1 MIKNN
6 IYYEWYASV
15 SVPNPELVGYWI
27 DLGADSKGRIIKT
40 YNHDLKRWVVLFDV
54 SKDDYVPPFIGS
66 NGNWWVDN
74 RDTGVSATSKSP
86 YIGDNDHWF
95 VYDPI
100 NKVWSDTGIEAR
112 GLSAYEVAVKNGYQG
127 SEKDWINSLS
137 AASEEAAAVAL
148 EAANKAN
155 EATAAANEAIE
166 TINEIAE
173 DVTQVASDAKEFTT
187 NPPKIIDGNWWFW
200 DLDQDKYIDSG
211 VQAIGDAFTYKKE
224 YSSIEEMEADLGTA
238 DVKIGEYVLINTG
251 DVEDPDDAK
260 VYLKTSNGWKFIVDL
275 SGMQGMQ
282 GWSAYEVAVKNGFIG
297 TEADWLQSLKQ
308 PALDA
313 AEEALAAKDAVEVT
327 EAAVKEAEAARVEA
341 EDARVTAENARV
353 NNENERI
360 SAENARKTAEDAR
373 ASAEATRI
381 SNENTRISNENT
393 RKANEDARIQ
403 AESERAGAESLRAA
417 AESERITNEQGRVA
431 AENAR
436 VQAENTRANAEN
448 LRVEAENAR
457 VAAETA
463 REEAEGIREDNEAI
477 RQANEAIRQQQE
489 ADRQQNTAD
498 AIAAAQ
504 QATTAAQQATTT
516 ATTAATYANTQANR
530 AKEYAD
536 NPPKIETNY
545 WYVWDEESDA
555 YVNTNIPATGEPG
568 KSPKIQD
575 GTWWIYNNES
585 GEYENTNIS
594 VSSDYELTKEK
605 VENVLT
611 GNITSHTH
619 NQYLTD
625 APSDGSQYVRQDGN
639 WAAVQIPEIDLSN
652 YLGKDN
658 TTEYTPTGDYNPATK
673 KYVDDK
679 TSIGVIDLSLFVGES
694 GTLSSEQLASVDE
707 QLSKQVIIVHSNDYD
722 QNYVA
727 ILAYTAFGQTVVTYG
742 SDSIWNSLNINTTT
756 GAWNTGSVGL
766 ALESDVLTKTN
777 TTEFTPD
784 SDYEP
789 ATKKYVDD
797 KVTTYELPIAT
808 ADTLGGVK
816 VGAGLAINS
825 ETGVLSA
832 TGGGVADAVDWANIT
847 SKPNF
852 ATVATSGSYN
862 DLSDKP
868 TIPDLSEV
876 NAAVAA
882 NTEAI
887 QANTTAI
894 QSKVDKVNG
903 KQLSTEDYTTEDK
916 TKLAGIAAGAEVN
929 VNADWNAT
937 EGDAQILNKPD
948 LTKYNNLPTWVFD
961 ASALYTEEGD
971 DYITVHGNKKNLQ
984 TGETTNIGSTIHVAT
999 SEHIGYM
1006 SPSDRTTLDTLAAN
1020 AITSSEVDQKINSAI
1035 ASVYRVK
1042 GTVANYAALPT
1053 TDVVVGDVYNL
1064 EDTGAN
1070 YVATSTTPTWDKLS
1084 ETVDLS
1090 AYSTTVQ
1097 NDAKYQPKGNYL
1109 TSIPAE
1115 YVTDTELNSKNY
1127 ATKSEIPT
1135 NISQLTNDSGYLTTI
1150 PVATSSTI
1158 GGITIG
1164 YAESGKNY
1172 AVKLSSN
1179 KAYVTVPWV
1188 NTTYSNATAS
1198 TAGLMSSTDKS
1209 KLDSL
1214 NNYTLTQATGS
1225 ALGGIK
1231 IGYTEN
1237 GKNYPVELSD
1247 GKAFVNVPW
1256 TDTNTTYDNATTSTA
1271 GLLSATDKAKL
1282 DSIPS
1287 DVVEEAPLDDKQ
1299 YARQNGEWVEVEAAP
1314 ANETVKITVTSNQTQ
1329 PDSNINGVEIT
1340 VAYSG
1345 IGTVLTWEGSELTA
1359 TVPVNFTY
1367 TVNGSNVNGYATPA
1381 EQEYIAQSGNTRS
1394 ITLTYNSTL
1403 TTFTSNVA
1411 ATLTCTGGYSNTFN
1425 SITSTTA
1432 KVPTGAQY
1440 TVTPS
1445 NVKTITASDYNAYV
1459 TPSAQSITATG
1470 NTQTVSFNYTST
1482 YVTLTYTQ
1490 QTEAGISFPTAT
1502 CTLKKNGS
1510 TACTFTIANGASK
1523 NIRLDDVNNTNTW
1536 TVEFNEADGF
1546 AKPDTITIDATGGNK
1561 SYSFNYEVLTEDTHA
1576 MWVEFDEN
1584 NSTTTLQRGG
1594 NLDVITSLTSKFKRC
1609 LALPQANGT
1618 AAIAYL
1624 NDTDST
1630 KWPDGSTVDVINGG
1644 SNYYMVHFPK
1654 YYYKSVS
1661 TDTNKWRLYISESKI
1676 NDDYKEERECL
1687 IGVFEAYSNAGSRL
1701 ASCRG
1706 VKSIGNKTITQFYEL
1721 AQLNGSKWG
1730 LIDYRAHKTIAN
1742 LFCAKYGN
1750 TDISTS
1756 NSSIPCSG
1764 GTRAYNANVGS
1775 TLSLGNQDGKSGNSS
1790 SFLGVEDC
1798 YYGKWEFVQG
1808 INFMNSFNYIHNLVY
1823 DGGLKVDTTN
1833 DSDLTSAGFTNIRR
1847 LNSTISDA
1855 WISSIFHGEYAD
1867 VVPTEGGGSST
1878 TGYADYCSVGAGY
1891 RVFARSGHSGVGS
1904 YCGVFTTDCSNQSSY
1919 SAVAYGSRLG
1929 FYGTIVEKTK
1939 DEFIALYPDY
1949 EG

>member
-6 IYYEWYASV
+6 VYYEWYASV

-27 DLGADSKGRIIKT
+27 DLGADSKGRIIKI
-40 YNHDLKRWVVLFDV
+40 YNHDINRWVVLFDV

-74 RDTGVSATSKSP
+74 RDTGVSATSSSP
-86 YIGDNDHWF
+86 YIGDNNHWF

-112 GLSAYEVAVKNGYQG
+112 GHSAYEVAVENGYQG
-127 SEKDWINSLS
+127 SENDWLDSLS

-148 EAANKAN
+148 DAADKANEAANKAN
-155 EATAAANEAIE
+155 EASEQVTEVIE
-166 TINEIAE
+166 DAVIATE
-173 DVTQVASDAKEFTT
+173 KADEYTS
-187 NPPKIIDGNWWFW
+187 NPPKIIDGNWWLY
-200 DLDQDKYIDSG
+200 DIEQKKYVDSG
-211 VQAIGDAFTYKKE
+211 IQAIGDAFTYKKE
-224 YSSIEEMEADLGTA
+224 YPSVEAMEADLGTA
-238 DVKIGEYVLINTG
+238 DVKIGEYVIINTG
-251 DVEDPDDAK
+251 DVENPDDAK
-260 VYLKTSNGWKFIVDL
+260 VYLKTGNGWKFIVDL
-275 SGMQGMQ
+275 SGMQGIQ
-282 GWSAYEVAVKNGFIG
+282 GWSAYDIAVKYGFVG
-297 TEADWLQSLKQ
+297 TVEDWLQSLKQ
-308 PALDA
+308 PAEDA
-313 AEEALAAKDAVEVT
+313 AEEALAAKAEVEAT
-327 EAAVKEAEAARVEA
+327 NAAVKEAEAARVQ
-341 EDARVTAENARV
+341 AENARV
-353 NNENERI
+353 
-360 SAENARKTAEDAR
+360 SAENARIE
-373 ASAEATRI
+373 
-381 SNENTRISNENT
+381 
-393 RKANEDARIQ
+393 
-403 AESERAGAESLRAA
+403 
-417 AESERITNEQGRVA
+417 
-431 AENAR
+431 
-436 VQAENTRANAEN
+436 AENTRASNEST
-448 LRVEAENAR
+448 RVS
-457 VAAETA
+457 
-463 REEAEGIREDNEAI
+463 NEAT
-477 RQANEAIRQQQE
+477 RQQQE
-489 ADRQQNTAD
+489 ADRQKNTAD
-498 AIAAAQ
+498 AIAVAQ

-575 GTWWIYNNES
+575 GTWWVYNNES
-585 GEYENTNIS
+585 EEYENTTIS

-611 GNITSHTH
+611 GNITSHVH

-658 TTEYTPTGDYNPATK
+658 TTEYTPTGDYN
-673 KYVDDK
+673 
-679 TSIGVIDLSLFVGES
+679 
-694 GTLSSEQLASVDE
+694 
-707 QLSKQVIIVHSNDYD
+707 
-722 QNYVA
+722 
-727 ILAYTAFGQTVVTYG
+727 
-742 SDSIWNSLNINTTT
+742 
-756 GAWNTGSVGL
+756 
-766 ALESDVLTKTN
+766 
-777 TTEFTPD
+777 
-784 SDYEP
+784 P

-1135 NISQLTNDSGYLTTI
+1135 NVSQLTNDSGYLTTI
-1150 PVATSSTI
+1150 PVATSSAI
-1158 GGITIG
+1158 GGIMIG

-1172 AVKLSSN
+1172 AVKVSSN
-1179 KAYVTVPWV
+1179 MAYVTVPWTD
-1188 NTTYSNATAS
+1188 TTYSNATTNA
-1198 TAGLMSSTDKS
+1198 AGLMSSTDKS

-1214 NNYTLTQATGS
+1214 NNYTLTQATGDV
-1225 ALGGIK
+1225 LGGIK
-1231 IGYTEN
+1231 IGYAEN

-1256 TDTNTTYDNATTSTA
+1256 TDTNTTYSNATTSTA
-1271 GLLSATDKAKL
+1271 GLMSAADKAKL

-1287 DVVEEAPLDDKQ
+1287 DAVEEAPLDDKQ

-1314 ANETVKITVTSNQTQ
+1314 ANETVKITVTSNRTQ
-1329 PDSNINGVEIT
+1329 PDASINGVEIA
-1340 VAYSG
+1340 VAYGG
-1345 IGTVLTWEGSELTA
+1345 ISTVLTWQGSELTT
-1359 TVPVNFTY
+1359 TVPVNSTY
-1367 TVNGSNVNGYATPA
+1367 TVNGSSVSGYATPA

-1425 SITSTTA
+1425 SVTSTTA

-1470 NTQTVSFNYTST
+1470 STQTVSFNYTST

-1490 QTEAGISFPTAT
+1490 QTESGITFPSAT
-1502 CTLKKNGS
+1502 CILKKGSS
-1510 TACTFTIANGASK
+1510 TACTFTIANGGSK

-1561 SYSFNYEVLTEDTHA
+1561 SYSFNYEVLSEDTHA
-1576 MWVEFDEN
+1576 MWVEFNEN

-1594 NLDVITSLTSKFKRC
+1594 NLGVITSLTSKFKRC

-1630 KWPDGSTVDVINGG
+1630 KWPDGSTVSVTNGG

-1661 TDTNKWRLYISESKI
+1661 TGTNKWRLYISERKI

-1687 IGVFEAYSNAGSRL
+1687 IGVFEAYSNVGSRL

-1706 VKSIGNKTITQFYEL
+1706 VNSIGNKTITQFYEL

-1750 TDISTS
+1750 TDISTP
-1756 NSSIPCSG
+1756 NENIPCSG
-1764 GTRAYNANVGS
+1764 GTKRYDHGK
-1775 TLSLGNQDGKSGNSS
+1775 TGGTISLGNKDGRNAVNEDSGYYST
-1790 SFLGVEDC
+1790 SFLGLEDC
-1798 YYGKWEFVQG
+1798 YYSKGEFVQG
-1808 INFMNSFNYIHNLVY
+1808 INFMNLFNYLHNLVY
-1823 DGGLKVDTTN
+1823 DGGLKVDTT
-1833 DSDLTSAGFTNIRR
+1833 DESDLTSAGFTNIRR
-1847 LNSTISDA
+1847 LNSTISNA

-1867 VVPTEGGGSST
+1867 IVPTNGGGSST
-1878 TGYADYCSVGAGY
+1878 TGYADYCFVGAGY
-1891 RVFARSGHSGVGS
+1891 RVFTRSGASGNGPK
-1904 YCGVFTTDCSNQSSY
+1904 CGVFMAAYDAESS
-1919 SAVAYGSRLG
+1919 SSSVAYGSRLG
-1929 FYGTIVEKTK
+1929 FYGTIVEKTN
-1939 DEFIALYPDY
+1939 DEFIALTLDY
-1949 EG
+1949 NG

>member
-6 IYYEWYASV
+6 VYYEWYASV

-74 RDTGVSATSKSP
+74 RDTGVSATSSSP

-127 SEKDWINSLS
+127 SEQDWINSLS
-137 AASEEAAAVAL
+137 AASEEAAVVAL
-148 EAANKAN
+148 EAADKAN
-155 EATAAANEAIE
+155 EAADKANEASE
-166 TINEIAE
+166 QVSEIVE
-173 DVTQVASDAKEFTT
+173 DAVIATEKADEYTS
-187 NPPKIIDGNWWFW
+187 NPPKIIDGNWWLYDFE
-200 DLDQDKYIDSG
+200 QKKYVDSG
-211 VQAIGDAFTYKKE
+211 IQAIGDAFTYKKE
-224 YSSIEEMEADLGTA
+224 YPSVEAMEADLGTT
-238 DVKIGEYVLINTG
+238 DVKIGEYVIINTG
-251 DVEDPDDAK
+251 NVEDPDDAK

-275 SGMQGMQ
+275 SGMQGIQ
-282 GWSAYEVAVKNGFIG
+282 GWSAYEVAVNNGFVG
-297 TEADWLQSLKQ
+297 TEAEWIQSLKQ
-308 PALDA
+308 PSLDA
-313 AEEALAAKDAVEVT
+313 AAEALAAKAAVEAT
-327 EAAVKEAEAARVEA
+327 EAAVEEAEAARVKA
-341 EDARVTAENARV
+341 EEGRVNAENTRV
-353 NNENERI
+353 SNENERI

-373 ASAEATRI
+373 ASAEA
-381 SNENTRISNENT
+381 TRISNENT

-436 VQAENTRANAEN
+436 VQAENARANAEN

-477 RQANEAIRQQQE
+477 RQANEVIRQQQE
-489 ADRQQNTAD
+489 ADRQKNTAD
-498 AIAAAQ
+498 AIAVAQ

-575 GTWWIYNNES
+575 GTWWVYNNES
-585 GEYENTNIS
+585 EEYENTTIS

-611 GNITSHTH
+611 GNITSHVH

-658 TTEYTPTGDYNPATK
+658 TTEYTPTGDYN
-673 KYVDDK
+673 
-679 TSIGVIDLSLFVGES
+679 
-694 GTLSSEQLASVDE
+694 
-707 QLSKQVIIVHSNDYD
+707 
-722 QNYVA
+722 
-727 ILAYTAFGQTVVTYG
+727 
-742 SDSIWNSLNINTTT
+742 
-756 GAWNTGSVGL
+756 
-766 ALESDVLTKTN
+766 
-777 TTEFTPD
+777 
-784 SDYEP
+784 P

-1053 TDVVVGDVYNL
+1053 TNVVVGDVYNL

-1135 NISQLTNDSGYLTTI
+1135 NVSQLTNDSGYLTTI
-1150 PVATSSTI
+1150 PVATNSAI
-1158 GGITIG
+1158 GGIMIG

-1172 AVKLSSN
+1172 AVKVSSN
-1179 KAYVTVPWV
+1179 MAYVTVPWTD
-1188 NTTYSNATAS
+1188 TTYSNATAS

-1214 NNYTLTQATGS
+1214 NNYTLIQATS
-1225 ALGGIK
+1225 DALGGIK
-1231 IGYTEN
+1231 IGYAEN

-1256 TDTNTTYDNATTSTA
+1256 TDTNTTYDNATSSTA
-1271 GLLSATDKAKL
+1271 GLMSAADKAKL
-1282 DSIPS
+1282 DSVPS
-1287 DVVEEAPLDDKQ
+1287 DAVEEAPLDDKQ

-1329 PDSNINGVEIT
+1329 PDASINGVEIT
-1340 VAYSG
+1340 VAYGGTS
-1345 IGTVLTWEGSELTA
+1345 TVLTWQGSELTT
-1359 TVPVNFTY
+1359 TVPIDSTY
-1367 TVNGSNVNGYATPA
+1367 TVNGSSVSGYATPA
-1381 EQEYIAQSGNTRS
+1381 EQEYTAQSGNTRS

-1425 SITSTTA
+1425 SVTSTTA

-1470 NTQTVSFNYTST
+1470 STQTVSFNYTST

-1490 QTEAGISFPTAT
+1490 QTESGTTFPTAT
-1502 CTLKKNGS
+1502 CTLKKGSS
-1510 TACTFTIANGASK
+1510 TACTFTIANGGSK

-1546 AKPDTITIDATGGNK
+1546 VTPSTITIDATGGNK
-1561 SYSFNYEVLTEDTHA
+1561 SYSFNYEAISEDDYA

-1630 KWPDGSTVDVINGG
+1630 KWPDGTTVSVTNGG

-1654 YYYKSVS
+1654 YYYRCEERSSNV
-1661 TDTNKWRLYISESKI
+1661 WRLYISETKI

-1687 IGVFEAYSNAGSRL
+1687 IGVFEAHSLSGSRL
-1701 ASCRG
+1701 ASRPN
-1706 VKSIGNKTITQFYEL
+1706 VQSTDKMTITDFYEL

-1742 LFCAKYGN
+1742 MFCAKYGS
-1750 TDISTS
+1750 TDISTF
-1756 NSSIPCSG
+1756 NENIPCSG
-1764 GTRAYNANVGS
+1764 GTRPYDSAVGV
-1775 TLSLGNQDGKSGNSS
+1775 TLFLGNADGTTETDVMGLYSS
-1790 SFLGVEDC
+1790 SFLGLEDC

-1808 INFMNSFNYIHNLVY
+1808 INIINRDWIVY
-1823 DGGLKVDTTN
+1823 DGGLKVDSTSST
-1833 DSDLTSAGFTNIRR
+1833 LTSAGYTNVRTIYNASTSNGYI
-1847 LNSTISDA
+1847 NSIC
-1855 WISSIFHGEYAD
+1855 HGQYAD
-1867 VVPTEGGGSST
+1867 IMPITTGYGSST
-1878 TGYADYCSVGAGY
+1878 TYYADEYY
-1891 RVFARSGHSGVGS
+1891 REANNRVLGRSGYSGNDS
-1904 YCGVFTTDCSNQSSY
+1904 ACGVFTAGAAFTSSY
-1919 SAVAYGSRLG
+1919 SAPGIGSRLG

-1939 DEFIALYPDY
+1939 NEFIALYPDY